1 MSLRR
6 LYLPPSVILGLI
18 LCLLLAACAGT
29 PTPLAVDSSGADVPA
44 SQTTAN
50 PLAIY
55 DPWSGFN
62 RRMYRFNAWLDDAV
76 LLPVVHGYRAVTPR
90 SVRRGVGNFFSNI
103 GEINTFANALLQLKP
118 RATMTT
124 FWRFVINTTVGIGGL
139 FDPAGALGL
148 PQYHEDFGQTLA
160 VYGVK
165 TGPYLVLPLFGP
177 STLRDSFGL
186 ATDKFA
192 LFTLDPLSLDG
203 HKWARAAYLALST
216 INKRNNVSFRYYQT
230 GSPFE
235 YELVRLIYINFR
247 ALQVAQ

>member
-6 LYLPPSVILGLI
+6 LYLPPCLIPSLI
-18 LCLLLAACAGT
+18 LCLLLVGCAGT
-29 PTPLAVDSSGADVPA
+29 PTPLTTDSAAAVPA

-76 LLPVVHGYRAVTPR
+76 LLPVVHGYRAVTPQP
-90 SVRRGVGNFFSNI
+90 VRQGVGNFFSNL
-103 GEINTFANALLQLKP
+103 GEINTFANSLLQLKP

-124 FWRFVINTTVGIGGL
+124 LWRFVINTTVGIGGL

-160 VYGVK
+160 VYGVN

-186 ATDKFA
+186 AADQFA
-192 LFTLDPLSLDG
+192 FFTLDPLSLEGRD
-203 HKWARAAYLALST
+203 WARAVYLALST
-216 INKRNNVSFRYYQT
+216 INKRNNVNFRYYQT

-247 ALQVAQ
+247 ALQVAR